1 MDQAQCGMEQRLK
14 ECMRKLLQED
24 GCYNDQRMPTLVG
37 GWIHWWPSGKLEKW

>member
-14 ECMRKLLQED
+14 ECMRQLLQED